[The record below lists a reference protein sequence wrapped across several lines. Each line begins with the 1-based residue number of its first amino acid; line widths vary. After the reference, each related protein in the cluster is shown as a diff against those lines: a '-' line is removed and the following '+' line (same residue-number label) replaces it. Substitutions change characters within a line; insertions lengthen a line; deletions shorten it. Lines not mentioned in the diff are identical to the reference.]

1 VFHISGCKKIKNER
15 KFKKKNMA
23 RFIELRSAFGNKTIS
38 IDQIASMEPSFGGTK
53 VTLKTIE
60 NGTNAIFN
68 CSDNYN
74 GLVALVDRMSRE

>member
-1 VFHISGCKKIKNER
+1 MSK
-15 KFKKKNMA
+15 
-23 RFIELRSAFGNKTIS
+23 FIELRSAFGNKTIS

-60 NGTNAIFN
+60 NGTNVVFN

-74 GLVALVDRMSRE
+74 TLVNLVDSMSRK